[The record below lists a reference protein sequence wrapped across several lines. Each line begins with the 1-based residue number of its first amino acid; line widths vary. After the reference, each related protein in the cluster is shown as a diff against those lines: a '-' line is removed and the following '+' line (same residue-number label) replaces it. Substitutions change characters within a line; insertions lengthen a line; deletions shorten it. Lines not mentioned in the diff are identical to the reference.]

1 MGSTNAVVALAGG
14 KLSKVVHAMCDG
26 LLVAADRDDFYVD
39 MNTFGDTADFGAP
52 NNECCYG
59 CAATCTLMR
68 LTGVQL
74 TTRTITGHSNHA
86 TAVGLPVKDVSEF
99 ERAVDAFRCGDDGEW
114 STFWNLAE
122 LCNTPFEVV
131 GAALDHSGPWAL
143 ANSDWREQLPVL
155 RSFAS
160 YLADRGY

>member
-26 LLVAADRDDFYVD
+26 LLAAADRDNFCVD
-39 MNTFGDTADFGAP
+39 MNTFGDTADFGSP
-52 NNECCYG
+52 DNECCYG
-59 CAATCTLMR
+59 CAATCTLMK

-74 TTRTITGHSNHA
+74 TPQTILGHSRHA
-86 TAVGLPVKDVSEF
+86 AAVGLPDRDVGDF
-99 ERAVDAFRCGDDGEW
+99 ERAVDAFRCGYDGEW
-114 STFWNLAE
+114 STFWKLPE
-122 LCNTPFEVV
+122 FCDTPRDVV
-131 GAALDHSGPWAL
+131 NEAIEHAGCWAL

-155 RSFAS
+155 RSFAD

>member
-86 TAVGLPVKDVSEF
+86 TAVGLPVKDVVLVAPGTLPKTSSGKLQ
-99 ERAVDAFRCGDDGEW
+99 RALCKQRY
-114 STFWNLAE
+114 LAE
-122 LCNTPFEVV
+122 EL
-131 GAALDHSGPWAL
+131 
-143 ANSDWREQLPVL
+143 QLV
-155 RSFAS
+155 
-160 YLADRGY
+160 